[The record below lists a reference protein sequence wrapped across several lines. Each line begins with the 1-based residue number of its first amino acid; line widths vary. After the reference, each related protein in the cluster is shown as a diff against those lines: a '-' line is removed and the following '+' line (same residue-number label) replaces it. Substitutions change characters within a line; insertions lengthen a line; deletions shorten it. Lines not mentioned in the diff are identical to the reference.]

1 MVEASRVPGLRSRR
15 LRAIALCA
23 GLAAGAPA
31 AAADAPPPWRSEAGG
46 GSIETLP
53 SDAIAPA
60 ERVRIAVQLAL
71 AREALAPPAPSADG
85 DPAPVS
91 FSWPLRARDGFTD
104 PGLHGTSYFVDLDAR
119 FPGALLD
126 WNCGARTYDLAS
138 GYNHAGTD
146 FFLWPFGWSR
156 MFDEAVEVVAAAPGT
171 VLDVEDG
178 RFDGSC
184 AWSDAAWNAVYVLH
198 DDDSVAWYGH
208 LKNGS
213 AMGRKTGDRVERGER
228 LGLVGSSGSSTS
240 PHLHFEVHDASGAV
254 VDPFAGACRTG
265 ESLWSEQPPYFDSAL
280 NRVATHDA
288 VPSLEACNSRED
300 AHLRDAF
307 RPGETVY
314 FATYYRDQL
323 AGQLST
329 HTVRRPDG
337 EIFSTWSHA
346 SPEPH
351 YASSYWYWYMALPG
365 DAPRGRWSY
374 EVTFLGREA
383 SHAFAVVPE
392 PGGAAAGG
400 VALGALA
407 ARRLRLRR
415 A

>member
-1 MVEASRVPGLRSRR
+1 MGT
-15 LRAIALCA
+15 
-23 GLAAGAPA
+23 GLALGAASAVSDPLPQWR
-31 AAADAPPPWRSEAGG
+31 APAGG
-46 GSIETLP
+46 GPIEALP

-60 ERVRIAVQLAL
+60 ERVRIAVHLAL
-71 AREALAPPAPSADG
+71 AREALGPLVPSADG

-91 FSWPLRARDGFTD
+91 LSWPLRTRDGLTD
-104 PGLHGTSYFVDLDAR
+104 PGLHGISYFVDLDTAFPDAR
-119 FPGALLD
+119 LD

-171 VLDVEDG
+171 ILYAEDG

-184 AWSDAAWNAVYVLH
+184 AWSDAAWNAVYVQH
-198 DDDSVAWYGH
+198 DDGSVAWYGH
-208 LKNGS
+208 LKSGS
-213 AMGRKTGDRVERGER
+213 ATARRPGERVERGDP

-240 PHLHFEVHDASGAV
+240 PHLHFEVHDAGGAV
-254 VDPFAGACRTG
+254 VDPFAGACRAG
-265 ESLWSEQPPYFDSAL
+265 ASLWAQQPPYYDSAL
-280 NRVATHDA
+280 NRVATHDG
-288 VPSLEACNSRED
+288 VPSLDACNEREQ

-307 RPGETVY
+307 QPGETAY

-329 HTVRRPDG
+329 HTVRQPGG
-337 EIFSTWSHA
+337 EVFSSWTHA

-351 YASSYWYWYMALPG
+351 YASSYWYWYIPLPA
-365 DAPRGRWSY
+365 DAPRGRWRY
-374 EVTFLGREA
+374 EVSFLGQQE
-383 SHAFAVVPE
+383 SHAFEVVPE
-392 PGGAAAGG
+392 PGVAATGG
-400 VALGALA
+400 VAVAVLA